1 MLYQF
6 KMITWLYYIYT
17 LQITCKGKHGHKQKQ
32 SYFNLGSKYLGA
44 SDNQPAGKNLIE
56 LTHWGGIRYNQ

>member
-6 KMITWLYYIYT
+6 KMITWLYCIYT

-44 SDNQPAGKNLIE
+44 SDN
-56 LTHWGGIRYNQ
+56 